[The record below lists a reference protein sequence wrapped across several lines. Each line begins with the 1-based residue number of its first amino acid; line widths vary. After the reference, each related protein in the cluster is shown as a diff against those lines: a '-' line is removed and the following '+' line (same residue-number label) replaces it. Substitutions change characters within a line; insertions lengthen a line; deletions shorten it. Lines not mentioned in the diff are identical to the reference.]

1 MGQTKWQVRHFVCHF
16 ETHWHTFHW
25 QFSRNLMRC
34 LMKSDEIDLADADDT
49 AVPVPVQLYDFH
61 RIHAA

>member
-1 MGQTKWQVRHFVCHF
+1 
-16 ETHWHTFHW
+16 
-25 QFSRNLMRC
+25 
-34 LMKSDEIDLADADDT
+34 MKSDEIDLADADDT